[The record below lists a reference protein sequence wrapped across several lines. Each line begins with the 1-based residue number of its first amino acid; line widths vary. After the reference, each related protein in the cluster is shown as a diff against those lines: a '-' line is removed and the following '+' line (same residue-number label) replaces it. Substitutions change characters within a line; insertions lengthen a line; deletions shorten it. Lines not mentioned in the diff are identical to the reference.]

1 MLVIELLIESSI
13 ALCWCFFKGPMS
25 TRISFSAL
33 AVLFSLAFGAGSV
46 PAQTAPL
53 GAQPF
58 VVAGAAPNG
67 TAFDPAR
74 LKGKVVMVFFWS
86 TQCGVCLSHMPELRA
101 NLGGWKGK
109 PFELVTVN
117 VDANR
122 TDWLSYEKIST
133 QTQTQSQQ
141 PIALWSGKAVS
152 PKLPLTLVLN
162 AKGQVMARIEG
173 RIAPE
178 AWDSV
183 AELLP

>member
-1 MLVIELLIESSI
+1 
-13 ALCWCFFKGPMS
+13 MS
-25 TRISFSAL
+25 TRTFLSTL
-33 AVLFSLAFGAGSV
+33 AVLFSMALGGS
-46 PAQTAPL
+46 PAHAQTAPL
-53 GAQPF
+53 SPEPF
-58 VVAGAAPNG
+58 VVPGVLPSGAAFE
-67 TAFDPAR
+67 AAR

-141 PIALWSGKAVS
+141 PIALWSGKSVS
-152 PKLPLTLVLN
+152 PRLPLTLVLN
-162 AKGQVMARIEG
+162 IKGQVMARIEG

>member
-1 MLVIELLIESSI
+1 MSIRHSIRALIVSVG
-13 ALCWCFFKGPMS
+13 L
-25 TRISFSAL
+25 TL
-33 AVLFSLAFGAGSV
+33 AVATAQ
-46 PAQTAPL
+46 AQTAPL
-53 GAQPF
+53 SAEPF
-58 VVAGAAPNG
+58 VVAGATPVG
-67 TAFDPAR
+67 TAFDAAR

-141 PIALWSGKAVS
+141 PIALWSGKSVS

-162 AKGQVMARIEG
+162 TKGQVMARIEG